1 MYTYFSSIHFLSLK
15 TMPYIEYQLHNRIA
29 TIILN
34 RPDKRNALNSEVVRE
49 LRAAFEQA
57 AADSH
62 AKVVVLKAAGNVFCA
77 GADLDYLQQL
87 QKNTF
92 EENQQDSQQLAQLFE
107 TIYTLPKV
115 VIACIQGH
123 AIAGGCGLATVCDFS
138 FSVPEAKFGYTEV
151 KIGFIPAIVSYFVS
165 RKIGEGKARELLMT
179 GNLISAAEAQ
189 ATHLINYLSPAN
201 QIETECLTFAQMLC
215 EQNSGQSMAWTK
227 KLLAEITSLPL
238 SEAMQ
243 YAATANA
250 EARAT
255 EDCKKGIAAFLE
267 KKPIL
272 W

>member
-1 MYTYFSSIHFLSLK
+1 
-15 TMPYIEYQLHNRIA
+15 MPYIEYQLHDRIA
-29 TIILN
+29 TITLN
-34 RPDKRNALNSEVVRE
+34 RPDKRNALNRQVVNE
-49 LRAAFEQA
+49 LQTAFEQA
-57 AADSH
+57 AADTE
-62 AKVVVLKAAGNVFCA
+62 AKVVLLKAAGNVFCA

-87 QKNTF
+87 QKNTL
-92 EENQQDSQQLAQLFE
+92 EENQQDSSQLAQLFQ

-165 RKIGEGKARELLMT
+165 RKIGEGKARELLLT
-179 GNLISAAEAQ
+179 GNLISATEAQ
-189 ATHLINYLSPAN
+189 ACHLINYLSPAD
-201 QIETECLTFAQMLC
+201 QIETDCLTFAQMLC

-238 SEAMQ
+238 PEAMR
-243 YAATANA
+243 YAAHANA

-255 EDCKKGIAAFLE
+255 DDCKKGIASFLD
-267 KKPIL
+267 KKPMV